1 MTSYPRPLDDRWA
14 ATLGDLQSRLRTVE
28 SRTMILDS
36 TSPVAALPAVIDP
49 AYSSGDPKVSIN
61 GAALTG
67 PYQHLAS
74 YTPAA
79 NDAVVVLP
87 IVTAAAGATYFVL
100 GKLA

>member
-1 MTSYPRPLDDRWA
+1 MTGFPRPLDDRWA
-14 ATLGDLQSRLRTVE
+14 ASLSDLQSRLRLVE

-36 TSPVAALPAVIDP
+36 TSPVAALPGVIDSG
-49 AYSSGDPKVSIN
+49 YTSGDPRVAIN
-61 GAALTG
+61 GAALSG

-87 IVTAAAGATYFVL
+87 IVTAAAGATYLVL